1 MQCLE
6 QSRCDRFRA
15 IASTRCIETG
25 QVFMHLADI
34 RRKSEVL
41 GHVAMILWRMI
52 PIGDETDSKILP
64 ILKFPGFEDIFA
76 YELDI
81 LRR

>member
-1 MQCLE
+1 
-6 QSRCDRFRA
+6 
-15 IASTRCIETG
+15 
-25 QVFMHLADI
+25 MHLADI

-64 ILKFPGFEDIFA
+64 ILKFPGFENIFA